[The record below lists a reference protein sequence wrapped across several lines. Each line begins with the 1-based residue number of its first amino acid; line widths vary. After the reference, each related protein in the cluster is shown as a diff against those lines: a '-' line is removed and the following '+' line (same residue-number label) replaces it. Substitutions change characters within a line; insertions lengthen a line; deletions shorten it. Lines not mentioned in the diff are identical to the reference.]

1 MADTAAA
8 SGAEHSN
15 YVAQL
20 GSSDPEE
27 VYGALR
33 TIKNSVIGSSTK
45 KALYMRLDVVAA
57 VSAVL
62 TSAQTSV
69 ASRIQ
74 ATAIVGSLARSRS
87 AGAAAAGGLAARGVV
102 AALVRQLSAGTDARL
117 VEASERALHAL
128 LAHSETLAAGG
139 GAEDALVAQVLGII
153 GGGAGGDSQAGAR
166 AVIRL
171 ELAVLIVARL
181 CVSEARQYMVAN
193 TGVID
198 ALVRQLG
205 RSPAHVRLQAAT
217 LQALAALSYENA
229 EICAAL
235 AEVGG
240 GGGGGGVAAAAVRL
254 ARADDALVRLHACRV
269 AANLSRMRALAAGD
283 VQAVVVPALVR
294 LVRAPAAA
302 AAAGAGAAGA
312 DVGADVGVEAVQAL
326 GYVCHEDADV
336 QAAARA
342 AGAIDALVG
351 RLAAAWAA
359 AQGDFGDAA
368 RFAREA
374 RAAFLALGTVVST
387 NEESRRAAVDAG
399 AFAHIVR
406 ALGHGDA
413 GVRAAACLCAR
424 YIVRSVAICRTHAA
438 DAGLLRPL
446 VGLLR
451 DASSDVQATAAAT
464 LVNLLSDFSPLRA
477 DALRLGLLPTLAA
490 LLDAAA
496 PAVRR
501 NALWAVRNLLVNVD
515 DATRAA
521 VVEAV
526 GMARLLALSEG
537 ADAAMREHAVGAL
550 RNVAADSAAGCD
562 AVFAAR
568 GPAATLAL
576 LAALAARPD
585 APADR
590 AVLVH
595 ALYLANNIVVRSDAH
610 RAAVAAHVPL
620 VQAVVAHV
628 ASRAPE
634 VAVAAL
640 WCVSSVAAGGAGD
653 AGGGAGLRLLRRLG
667 VAQVLA
673 RLLADPALPLEVQ
686 DRVKGC
692 MDYFGGAEP
701 GPDAAS
707 A

>member
-1 MADTAAA
+1 MAEATTGGTQHRD
-8 SGAEHSN
+8 

-20 GSSDPEE
+20 GSSDPDE

-45 KALYMRLDVVAA
+45 KALYVRLDVVAA

-62 TSAQTSV
+62 ASAATGV

-74 ATAIVGSLARSRS
+74 ATAIVGSLARSRT
-87 AGAAAAGGLAARGVV
+87 AGAAVAGGAVARGVV
-102 AALVRQLSAGTDARL
+102 AALVRQLEAGTDARL
-117 VEASERALHAL
+117 VEASERALYAL
-128 LAHSETLAAGG
+128 LAHSETLGAAGG
-139 GAEDALVAQVLGII
+139 AAEDALVAQVLGII
-153 GGGAGGDSQAGAR
+153 GSDGGGGGGDSAAGAR
-166 AVIRL
+166 AAIRL

-198 ALVRQLG
+198 ALVRQLA
-205 RSPAHVRLQAAT
+205 RTPAHVRLQAAT
-217 LQALAALSYENA
+217 LQALAALSYENG

-235 AEVGG
+235 AEVGD
-240 GGGGGGVAAAAVRL
+240 GGVAAAVVRL
-254 ARADDALVRLHACRV
+254 ARADDAHVRLHACRV
-269 AANLSRMRALAAGD
+269 AANLSRMRVLAGGD

-294 LVRAPAAA
+294 LVREPA
-302 AAAGAGAAGA
+302 G
-312 DVGADVGVEAVQAL
+312 DVDAVQAL

-399 AFAHIVR
+399 AFGHIVR

-413 GVRAAACLCAR
+413 GVRSAACLCAR

-446 VGLLR
+446 VGLLE
-451 DASSDVQATAAAT
+451 DGSSDVQATAAAT

-477 DALRLGLLPTLAA
+477 DALRLGLLPRLAA
-490 LLDAAA
+490 LLDAGA

-521 VVEAV
+521 VVDAV
-526 GMARLLALSEG
+526 GMPRLLALSEG
-537 ADAAMREHAVGAL
+537 ADAALREHAVGAL

-562 AVFAAR
+562 ALVAAR
-568 GPAATLAL
+568 GAPATLHL

-585 APADR
+585 TPADR
-590 AVLVH
+590 PALVH

-628 ASRAPE
+628 ESRAPE

-640 WCVSSVAAGGAGD
+640 WCVSSVAAAAAGD
-653 AGGGAGLRLLRRLG
+653 DAAAGLRLLRRLG
-667 VAQVLA
+667 VPQVLA

-692 MDYFGGAEP
+692 MDSLGCTDGLGA
-701 GPDAAS
+701 GASPDDTT
-707 A
+707 